1 MDTYMIFILCFVI
14 IGVGIIAGIV
24 IWNKF
29 DNAGGLFLTGIMIFL
44 GALMPFF
51 IWVVKDEENNTD
63 KAYAATVNG
72 YEIYANGT
80 EIEEISNVDLS
91 GYRISI
97 DDINKKVLLTSK

>member
-1 MDTYMIFILCFVI
+1 MDTNMMFILCFVI
-14 IGVGIIAGIV
+14 IGVGIIVGIV
-24 IWNKF
+24 AWEKF
-29 DNAGGLFLTGIMIFL
+29 DNVGGLFLIGPL
-44 GALMPFF
+44 VLLAALMPVV

-63 KAYAATVNG
+63 KAYAAAVNG

>member
-1 MDTYMIFILCFVI
+1 MDTNMIFILSFVI

-24 IWNKF
+24 IWDKF
-29 DNAGGLFLTGIMIFL
+29 DNVGGLFLTGVMIFL

-63 KAYAATVNG
+63 KAYAAAVNG

-80 EIEEISNVDLS
+80 EIEEISDVDLS